1 MNVCKCSCKCACLL
15 NSVNERDLNLLN
27 GYTDLATLQWA
38 KHLATLQWAKHFA
51 ITGLSDVA
59 QDQAQLAQL
68 AQLPVDSRT
77 KTNDEIKEMVRTIGT
92 RRKG

>member
-1 MNVCKCSCKCACLL
+1 MIFFFTMAPQLRHHQSRLSARLKAGEAAGTC
-15 NSVNERDLNLLN
+15 
-27 GYTDLATLQWA
+27 QWA